1 MNNVSAKDATS
12 NGRMDDDI
20 FASTVVETVI
30 PRGVH
35 AYLAAHGWTRTG
47 PYRID
52 RGDVYRRSG
61 DRETVLVP
69 ASTKFADYPIR
80 ILQLAE
86 IVGRTEDRRPS
97 AVLADLSLAAVDLIR
112 VRLPRSYED
121 HSLALDTGVDLLSGS
136 RKLLLAAA
144 CSAVRPQGRF
154 RAGRHERASTY
165 IASVRLGQTE
175 PGSFVV
181 NLRVP
186 VSPSLA
192 EPDQTHLFAPPF
204 ERRANRTLVAGLRAA
219 REVTDLVNRGDHI
232 RAFDQRV
239 PDGVS
244 ANLCTAVAE
253 LIDVGGGLEV
263 SVSWALTRPESEEH
277 DEQRVTV
284 TFQPP
289 DAPVLREAAQIL
301 SDRQERVDERIDGCV
316 SALARDQSEP
326 EGRATIKAVVDGA
339 LASVKAD
346 FSPSEYSRIV
356 RAHDNRW
363 SVSLEGDLRREGHR
377 WHLSNPRDL
386 TVMDDSDV

>member
-12 NGRMDDDI
+12 NRRMNDDTY
-20 FASTVVETVI
+20 ASTVVETVI

-52 RGDVYRRSG
+52 RGDVYGRSG
-61 DRETVLVP
+61 DCEAVLVP
-69 ASTKFADYPIR
+69 ASTRFADYPIR

-86 IVGRTEDRRPS
+86 IVGRTENRRPS
-97 AVLADLSLAAVDLIR
+97 AVLAELSLAAVDLIR
-112 VRLPRSYED
+112 VRLPRSYDD

-144 CSAVRPQGRF
+144 CSAARPQRRF

-219 REVTDLVNRGDHI
+219 REATDLVNRGDHI

-239 PDGVS
+239 PYGVS

-301 SDRQERVDERIDGCV
+301 SDRQERVDERIEGCV

-339 LASVKAD
+339 LTSVKAD
-346 FSPSEYSRIV
+346 FSPSEYSRITK
-356 RAHDNRW
+356 AHDNRW

-386 TVMDDSDV
+386 TVMDDSDA